1 MTERKINRGSEI
13 RAKGKSMGRERS
25 GASAD
30 PSDRPSPQAGG
41 LKTAS
46 SAEGVRGTQDG
57 LPPSTESAEGSAAT
71 LAERSLTLRAALF
84 LTGRIALMLAGIAV
98 MGLGIDIVVKAD
110 LGNSP
115 ISATP
120 NVLSLGFTAVSFGT
134 FMLGWQCFLVLV
146 QIALLRREFRL
157 VDLWQIPIS
166 VFFGV
171 CIDAFMALLGPAAPT
186 SYVASWLWLAGGM
199 AVLALGIVMTVVSG
213 TVMNCGE
220 AVVQAV
226 VRKTGARFG
235 TVKVGFDLACA
246 ALACLCAFLFVGH
259 LAGVR
264 EGKLALLD
272 EIDKGRPQPAGH
284 TEGGANK
291 VEQVEDDGNAVE
303 ERRMRLERASKE
315 VDRHCR
321 DNQEEEEI
329 HRGS

>member
-25 GASAD
+25 GVSAD

-41 LKTAS
+41 LKAAS
-46 SAEGVRGTQDG
+46 SAEGVRGG
-57 LPPSTESAEGSAAT
+57 LSSSVESAEGSPAAP
-71 LAERSLTLRAALF
+71 AERSMTLRAALF
-84 LTGRIALMLAGIAV
+84 LTGRIALMLVGIAV
-98 MGLGIDIVVKAD
+98 MALGIDIVVKAD

-171 CIDAFMALLGPAAPT
+171 CIDTFMALLGPAAPT
-186 SYVASWLWLAGGM
+186 SYVVSWLWLAGGM

-246 ALACLCAFLFVGH
+246 ALACLCSFLFVGH

-264 EGKLALLD
+264 EGTFVCAAFTGVIVNVYMGLYGKLRDAA
-272 EIDKGRPQPAGH
+272 RS
-284 TEGGANK
+284 
-291 VEQVEDDGNAVE
+291 
-303 ERRMRLERASKE
+303 RRAADSGTASE
-315 VDRHCR
+315 CCTSAETVGPFTS
-321 DNQEEEEI
+321 E
-329 HRGS
+329 

>member
-25 GASAD
+25 GVSAD

-41 LKTAS
+41 LKAAS
-46 SAEGVRGTQDG
+46 SAEGVRGG
-57 LPPSTESAEGSAAT
+57 LSSSVESAEGSPAAP
-71 LAERSLTLRAALF
+71 AERSLTLRALF

-264 EGKLALLD
+264 EGTFVCAAFTGVIVNVYMGLYGKLRDAA
-272 EIDKGRPQPAGH
+272 RS
-284 TEGGANK
+284 
-291 VEQVEDDGNAVE
+291 
-303 ERRMRLERASKE
+303 RRAADSGTASE
-315 VDRHCR
+315 CCTSAETVGPFTS
-321 DNQEEEEI
+321 E
-329 HRGS
+329 

>member
-25 GASAD
+25 GVSAD

-41 LKTAS
+41 IKATSLDEGARGGLS
-46 SAEGVRGTQDG
+46 SSV
-57 LPPSTESAEGSAAT
+57 ESAEGSPAA

-120 NVLSLGFTAVSFGT
+120 NVLSIGFTMVSFGT

-157 VDLWQIPIS
+157 VDLWQVPIS

-171 CIDAFMALLGPAAPT
+171 CIDTFMALLGPAAPT

-264 EGKLALLD
+264 EGTFVCAAFTGVIVSIYMGLYGKLRDAA
-272 EIDKGRPQPAGH
+272 RS
-284 TEGGANK
+284 
-291 VEQVEDDGNAVE
+291 
-303 ERRMRLERASKE
+303 RRAADSGTASE
-315 VDRHCR
+315 CCTSAETVGPFTS
-321 DNQEEEEI
+321 E
-329 HRGS
+329 

>member
-1 MTERKINRGSEI
+1 M
-13 RAKGKSMGRERS
+13 
-25 GASAD
+25 
-30 PSDRPSPQAGG
+30 
-41 LKTAS
+41 
-46 SAEGVRGTQDG
+46 
-57 LPPSTESAEGSAAT
+57 ESAEGSPAAP
-71 LAERSLTLRAALF
+71 AERSMTLRAALF
-84 LTGRIALMLAGIAV
+84 LTGRIALMLVGIAV
-98 MGLGIDIVVKAD
+98 MALGIDIVVKAD

-171 CIDAFMALLGPAAPT
+171 CIDTFMALLGPAAPT
-186 SYVASWLWLAGGM
+186 SYVVSWLWLAGGM

-246 ALACLCAFLFVGH
+246 ALACLCSFLFVGH

-264 EGKLALLD
+264 EGTFVCAAFTGVIVNVYMGLYGKLRDAA
-272 EIDKGRPQPAGH
+272 RS
-284 TEGGANK
+284 
-291 VEQVEDDGNAVE
+291 
-303 ERRMRLERASKE
+303 RRAADSGTASE
-315 VDRHCR
+315 CCTSAETVGPFTS
-321 DNQEEEEI
+321 E
-329 HRGS
+329 

>member
-25 GASAD
+25 GVSAD

-41 LKTAS
+41 LKAAS
-46 SAEGVRGTQDG
+46 SAEGVRGG
-57 LPPSTESAEGSAAT
+57 LSSSVESAEGSPAAP
-71 LAERSLTLRAALF
+71 AERSMTLRAALF
-84 LTGRIALMLAGIAV
+84 LTGRIALLLVGIAV
-98 MGLGIDIVVKAD
+98 MALGIDIVVKAD

-171 CIDAFMALLGPAAPT
+171 CIDTFMALLGPAAPT
-186 SYVASWLWLAGGM
+186 SYVVSWLWLAGGM

-246 ALACLCAFLFVGH
+246 ALACLCSFLFVGH

-264 EGKLALLD
+264 EGTFVCAAFTGVIVNVYMGLYGKLRDAA
-272 EIDKGRPQPAGH
+272 RS
-284 TEGGANK
+284 
-291 VEQVEDDGNAVE
+291 
-303 ERRMRLERASKE
+303 RRAADSGTASE
-315 VDRHCR
+315 CCTSAETVGPFTS
-321 DNQEEEEI
+321 E
-329 HRGS
+329 

>member
-25 GASAD
+25 GVSAD
-30 PSDRPSPQAGG
+30 PSVRPSPQAGG
-41 LKTAS
+41 IKATSLDEGARGGLS
-46 SAEGVRGTQDG
+46 SSV
-57 LPPSTESAEGSAAT
+57 ESAEGSSAA

-235 TVKVGFDLACA
+235 TVKVGFDFACA

-264 EGKLALLD
+264 EGTFVCAAFTGVIVNVYMGLYGKLRDAA
-272 EIDKGRPQPAGH
+272 R
-284 TEGGANK
+284 T
-291 VEQVEDDGNAVE
+291 
-303 ERRMRLERASKE
+303 RSKARGE
-315 VDRHCR
+315 SAADPLV
-321 DNQEEEEI
+321 Q
-329 HRGS
+329 RGSVSSQE

>member
-57 LPPSTESAEGSAAT
+57 LPPSTESAEGLPAA

-146 QIALLRREFRL
+146 QIAPLRREFRL

-186 SYVASWLWLAGGM
+186 SY
-199 AVLALGIVMTVVSG
+199 I
-213 TVMNCGE
+213 
-220 AVVQAV
+220 
-226 VRKTGARFG
+226 
-235 TVKVGFDLACA
+235 
-246 ALACLCAFLFVGH
+246 CLLYTSRCV
-259 LAGVR
+259 
-264 EGKLALLD
+264 
-272 EIDKGRPQPAGH
+272 
-284 TEGGANK
+284 
-291 VEQVEDDGNAVE
+291 
-303 ERRMRLERASKE
+303 
-315 VDRHCR
+315 
-321 DNQEEEEI
+321 
-329 HRGS
+329 

>member
-25 GASAD
+25 GVSAD

-41 LKTAS
+41 LKAAS
-46 SAEGVRGTQDG
+46 SAEGVRGG
-57 LPPSTESAEGSAAT
+57 LSSSVESAEGSPAAP
-71 LAERSLTLRAALF
+71 AERSMTLRAALF
-84 LTGRIALMLAGIAV
+84 LTGRIALMLVGIAV
-98 MGLGIDIVVKAD
+98 MALGIDIVVKAD

-171 CIDAFMALLGPAAPT
+171 CIDTFMALLGPAAPT
-186 SYVASWLWLAGGM
+186 SYVVSWLWLAGGM

-264 EGKLALLD
+264 EGTFVCAAFTGVIVNIYMGLYGKLRDAA
-272 EIDKGRPQPAGH
+272 RS
-284 TEGGANK
+284 
-291 VEQVEDDGNAVE
+291 
-303 ERRMRLERASKE
+303 RRAADSGTASE
-315 VDRHCR
+315 CCTSAETVGPFTS
-321 DNQEEEEI
+321 E
-329 HRGS
+329 

>member
-13 RAKGKSMGRERS
+13 RTKGKSMGRERS

-41 LKTAS
+41 LKAAS
-46 SAEGVRGTQDG
+46 SAEGIRGG
-57 LPPSTESAEGSAAT
+57 LSLSTESAEGSPVA

-84 LTGRIALMLAGIAV
+84 LTGRIVLMLAGIAV

-166 VFFGV
+166 VFFGM

-186 SYVASWLWLAGGM
+186 SYIASWLWLAGGM
-199 AVLALGIVMTVVSG
+199 AILALGIAMTVVSG

-220 AVVQAV
+220 AVV
-226 VRKTGARFG
+226 RKTHARFG

-264 EGKLALLD
+264 EGTFVCAAFTGVIVNVYMGLYGKLRDAARARSKARGESAADPLVQ
-272 EIDKGRPQPAGH
+272 R
-284 TEGGANK
+284 GG
-291 VEQVEDDGNAVE
+291 V
-303 ERRMRLERASKE
+303 SS
-315 VDRHCR
+315 
-321 DNQEEEEI
+321 QE
-329 HRGS
+329 

>member
-13 RAKGKSMGRERS
+13 RTKGKSMGRERS

-30 PSDRPSPQAGG
+30 PSDRSSSGATGPAPASRIAVLKAAGD
-41 LKTAS
+41 TA
-46 SAEGVRGTQDG
+46 G
-57 LPPSTESAEGSAAT
+57 ESCW
-71 LAERSLTLRAALF
+71 RRCDPRAVLF
-84 LTGRIALMLAGIAV
+84 LAGRIALMLAGIAV
-98 MGLGIDIVVKAD
+98 MALGIDVVVKAD

-120 NVLSLGFTAVSFGT
+120 NVLALGFPAVSFGT

-146 QIALLRREFRL
+146 QVVLLRREFRL

-166 VFFGV
+166 VFFGL
-171 CIDAFMALLGPAAPT
+171 CIDWFMALLGAAAPT
-186 SYVASWLWLAGGM
+186 TYLASWLWLAVGM
-199 AVLALGIVMTVVSG
+199 AVLAAGIVMTVVSG

-246 ALACLCAFLFVGH
+246 ALAVLCALVFMGH

-264 EGKLALLD
+264 EGTVVCAALTGVVVNGYMALYGRVRQGARRWRVGAGSRAD
-272 EIDKGRPQPAGH
+272 EAA
-284 TEGGANK
+284 TSL
-291 VEQVEDDGNAVE
+291 VEQ
-303 ERRMRLERASKE
+303 S
-315 VDRHCR
+315 
-321 DNQEEEEI
+321 
-329 HRGS
+329 

>member
-25 GASAD
+25 GVSAD

-41 LKTAS
+41 LKAAS
-46 SAEGVRGTQDG
+46 SAEGVRGG
-57 LPPSTESAEGSAAT
+57 LSSSVESAEGSPAAP
-71 LAERSLTLRAALF
+71 AERSMTLRAALF
-84 LTGRIALMLAGIAV
+84 LTGRIALMLVGIAV
-98 MGLGIDIVVKAD
+98 MALGIDIVVKAD

-115 ISATP
+115 ISAAP

-171 CIDAFMALLGPAAPT
+171 CIDTFMALLGPAAPT
-186 SYVASWLWLAGGM
+186 SYVVSWLWLAGGM

-246 ALACLCAFLFVGH
+246 ALACLCSFLFVGH

-264 EGKLALLD
+264 EGTFVCAAFTGVIVNVYMGLYGKLRDAA
-272 EIDKGRPQPAGH
+272 RS
-284 TEGGANK
+284 
-291 VEQVEDDGNAVE
+291 
-303 ERRMRLERASKE
+303 RRAADSGTASE
-315 VDRHCR
+315 CCTSAETVGPFTS
-321 DNQEEEEI
+321 E
-329 HRGS
+329 

>member
-13 RAKGKSMGRERS
+13 RTKGKSMGRERS

-30 PSDRPSPQAGG
+30 PSDRPSP
-41 LKTAS
+41 
-46 SAEGVRGTQDG
+46 
-57 LPPSTESAEGSAAT
+57 T
-71 LAERSLTLRAALF
+71 LQAALF

-98 MGLGIDIVVKAD
+98 MALGIDIVVKAD

-120 NVLSLGFTAVSFGT
+120 NVLSISFPAVSFGT

-171 CIDAFMALLGPAAPT
+171 CIDVFMAIIGSAAPA
-186 SYVASWLWLAGGM
+186 SYLFSWLWLVAGM

-226 VRKTGARFG
+226 VSKTGARFG
-235 TVKVGFDLACA
+235 TVKVGFDLSCA

-264 EGKLALLD
+264 EGTFVCAAFTGVIVNIYMGLYGKLRDAAR
-272 EIDKGRPQPAGH
+272 GRSKACGC
-284 TEGGANK
+284 
-291 VEQVEDDGNAVE
+291 NAPDPVV
-303 ERRMRLERASKE
+303 RQS
-315 VDRHCR
+315 D
-321 DNQEEEEI
+321 I
-329 HRGS
+329 SG

>member
-1 MTERKINRGSEI
+1 M
-13 RAKGKSMGRERS
+13 
-25 GASAD
+25 
-30 PSDRPSPQAGG
+30 
-41 LKTAS
+41 
-46 SAEGVRGTQDG
+46 
-57 LPPSTESAEGSAAT
+57 
-71 LAERSLTLRAALF
+71 
-84 LTGRIALMLAGIAV
+84 
-98 MGLGIDIVVKAD
+98 
-110 LGNSP
+110 
-115 ISATP
+115 
-120 NVLSLGFTAVSFGT
+120 LSLGFTAVSFGT

-264 EGKLALLD
+264 EGTFVCAAFTGVIVNVYMGLYGKLSDAARSRCAAD
-272 EIDKGRPQPAGH
+272 SG
-284 TEGGANK
+284 T
-291 VEQVEDDGNAVE
+291 
-303 ERRMRLERASKE
+303 ASE
-315 VDRHCR
+315 CCTSAETVGPFTS
-321 DNQEEEEI
+321 E
-329 HRGS
+329 

>member
-13 RAKGKSMGRERS
+13 RTKGKSMGRERS

-30 PSDRPSPQAGG
+30 PSDRSSSGATGPVPVPRTAARMTAGDAAGASRWRQRSP
-41 LKTAS
+41 
-46 SAEGVRGTQDG
+46 
-57 LPPSTESAEGSAAT
+57 
-71 LAERSLTLRAALF
+71 RAVLF
-84 LTGRIALMLAGIAV
+84 LAGRVALMLAGIAV
-98 MGLGIDIVVKAD
+98 MALGIDVVVKAD

-120 NVLSLGFTAVSFGT
+120 NVLALGFPAVSFGT

-146 QIALLRREFRL
+146 QVALLRREFRL

-166 VFFGV
+166 VFFGL
-171 CIDAFMALLGPAAPT
+171 CIDWFMALLGAAAPT
-186 SYVASWLWLAGGM
+186 TYLASWLWLAVGM
-199 AVLALGIVMTVVSG
+199 AVLAAGIVMTVVSG

-246 ALACLCAFLFVGH
+246 ALAVLCALVFVGH

-264 EGKLALLD
+264 EGTVVCAALTGVVVNGYMALYGRVRQGARRWRAGAGSRVDEAATSLA
-272 EIDKGRPQPAGH
+272 
-284 TEGGANK
+284 
-291 VEQVEDDGNAVE
+291 EQ
-303 ERRMRLERASKE
+303 S
-315 VDRHCR
+315 
-321 DNQEEEEI
+321 
-329 HRGS
+329 

>member
-57 LPPSTESAEGSAAT
+57 LPPSTESAEGSPAA

-120 NVLSLGFTAVSFGT
+120 NVLSIGFPAVSFGT

-166 VFFGV
+166 VFFGM
-171 CIDAFMALLGPAAPT
+171 CIDAFMALLSPAAPT
-186 SYVASWLWLAGGM
+186 SYVASWLWLAVGM

-264 EGKLALLD
+264 EGTFVCGAFTGVIVTVYMGLYGKLRDAARARSKARGESAADPLV
-272 EIDKGRPQPAGH
+272 Q
-284 TEGGANK
+284 GGG
-291 VEQVEDDGNAVE
+291 VS
-303 ERRMRLERASKE
+303 R
-315 VDRHCR
+315 
-321 DNQEEEEI
+321 QE
-329 HRGS
+329 

>member
-25 GASAD
+25 GVSAD

-41 LKTAS
+41 LKAAS
-46 SAEGVRGTQDG
+46 SAEGVRGG
-57 LPPSTESAEGSAAT
+57 LSSSVESAEGSPAAP
-71 LAERSLTLRAALF
+71 AERSMTLRAALF
-84 LTGRIALMLAGIAV
+84 LTGRIALMLVGIAV
-98 MGLGIDIVVKAD
+98 MALGIDIVVKAD

-171 CIDAFMALLGPAAPT
+171 CIDTFMALLGPAAPT
-186 SYVASWLWLAGGM
+186 SYVASWLWLVGGM

-246 ALACLCAFLFVGH
+246 ALACLCSFLFVGH

-264 EGKLALLD
+264 EGTFVCAAFTGVIVNVYMGLYGKLRDAA
-272 EIDKGRPQPAGH
+272 RS
-284 TEGGANK
+284 
-291 VEQVEDDGNAVE
+291 
-303 ERRMRLERASKE
+303 RRAADSGTASE
-315 VDRHCR
+315 CCTSAETVGPFTS
-321 DNQEEEEI
+321 E
-329 HRGS
+329 

>member
-25 GASAD
+25 GVSAD

-41 LKTAS
+41 LKAAS
-46 SAEGVRGTQDG
+46 SAEGVRGG
-57 LPPSTESAEGSAAT
+57 LSSSVESAEGSPAAP
-71 LAERSLTLRAALF
+71 AERSMTLRAALF
-84 LTGRIALMLAGIAV
+84 LTGRIALMLVGIAV
-98 MGLGIDIVVKAD
+98 MALGIDIVVKAD
-110 LGNSP
+110 MGNSP

-171 CIDAFMALLGPAAPT
+171 CIDTFMALLGPAAPT
-186 SYVASWLWLAGGM
+186 SYVVSWLWLAGGM

-246 ALACLCAFLFVGH
+246 ALACLCSFLFVGH

-264 EGKLALLD
+264 EGTFVCAAFTGVIVNVYMGLYGKLRDAA
-272 EIDKGRPQPAGH
+272 RS
-284 TEGGANK
+284 
-291 VEQVEDDGNAVE
+291 
-303 ERRMRLERASKE
+303 RRAADSGTASE
-315 VDRHCR
+315 CCTSAETVGPFTS
-321 DNQEEEEI
+321 E
-329 HRGS
+329 

>member
-1 MTERKINRGSEI
+1 
-13 RAKGKSMGRERS
+13 MGRERS

-41 LKTAS
+41 LKAAS

-57 LPPSTESAEGSAAT
+57 LPPSTESAEGSPVA

-171 CIDAFMALLGPAAPT
+171 CIDAFMTLLGPAAPT
-186 SYVASWLWLAGGM
+186 SYVASWLWLIGGM

-264 EGKLALLD
+264 EGTFVCAAFTGVIVNVYMGLYGKLRDAARRRRKGTERPFAD
-272 EIDKGRPQPAGH
+272 EPQGAPA
-284 TEGGANK
+284 TEEA
-291 VEQVEDDGNAVE
+291 
-303 ERRMRLERASKE
+303 
-315 VDRHCR
+315 
-321 DNQEEEEI
+321 
-329 HRGS
+329 

>member
-1 MTERKINRGSEI
+1 
-13 RAKGKSMGRERS
+13 MGE
-25 GASAD
+25 
-30 PSDRPSPQAGG
+30 
-41 LKTAS
+41 
-46 SAEGVRGTQDG
+46 GTQSG
-57 LPPSTESAEGSAAT
+57 LPPSTESAEGSAAA
-71 LAERSLTLRAALF
+71 LSERSLTLRAALF

-171 CIDAFMALLGPAAPT
+171 CIDTFMALLGPAAPT

-264 EGKLALLD
+264 EGTFVCAAFTGVIVNVYMGLYGKLRDAARARSKARGESAADPLVQ
-272 EIDKGRPQPAGH
+272 R
-284 TEGGANK
+284 GG
-291 VEQVEDDGNAVE
+291 VS
-303 ERRMRLERASKE
+303 R
-315 VDRHCR
+315 
-321 DNQEEEEI
+321 QE
-329 HRGS
+329 

>member
-13 RAKGKSMGRERS
+13 RTKGKSMGRERS

-46 SAEGVRGTQDG
+46 SAEDVRGTQDG
-57 LPPSTESAEGSAAT
+57 LPPSTESAEGSPAA

-84 LTGRIALMLAGIAV
+84 LTGRIVLMLAGIAV

-171 CIDAFMALLGPAAPT
+171 CIDAFMTLLGPAAPT
-186 SYVASWLWLAGGM
+186 SYVASWLWLIGGM

-264 EGKLALLD
+264 EGTFVCAAFTGVIVNVYMGLYGKLRDAARRRRKGTERPSAD
-272 EIDKGRPQPAGH
+272 EPQGAPA
-284 TEGGANK
+284 TEEA
-291 VEQVEDDGNAVE
+291 
-303 ERRMRLERASKE
+303 
-315 VDRHCR
+315 
-321 DNQEEEEI
+321 
-329 HRGS
+329 

>member
-25 GASAD
+25 GVSAD

-41 LKTAS
+41 LKAAS
-46 SAEGVRGTQDG
+46 SAEGVRGG
-57 LPPSTESAEGSAAT
+57 LLPSTESAEGSPAV
-71 LAERSLTLRAALF
+71 LAERSMTLRAALF

-120 NVLSLGFTAVSFGT
+120 NVLSIGFTMVSFGT

-226 VRKTGARFG
+226 VRKIDARFG

-246 ALACLCAFLFVGH
+246 ALACLCAFLLVGH

-264 EGKLALLD
+264 EGAFVCAAFTGVIVNIYMGLYGKLRDAA
-272 EIDKGRPQPAGH
+272 RS
-284 TEGGANK
+284 
-291 VEQVEDDGNAVE
+291 
-303 ERRMRLERASKE
+303 RRAADSGTASE
-315 VDRHCR
+315 CCTSAETVGPFTS
-321 DNQEEEEI
+321 E
-329 HRGS
+329 

>member
-13 RAKGKSMGRERS
+13 RTKGKSMGRERS
-25 GASAD
+25 GCATD
-30 PSDRPSPQAGG
+30 PSDRPSP
-41 LKTAS
+41 
-46 SAEGVRGTQDG
+46 
-57 LPPSTESAEGSAAT
+57 
-71 LAERSLTLRAALF
+71 RAALF
-84 LTGRIALMLAGIAV
+84 LAGRIALMLAGIAV
-98 MGLGIDIVVKAD
+98 MALGIDVVVKAD

-120 NVLSLGFTAVSFGT
+120 NVLALGFPAVSFGT

-146 QIALLRREFRL
+146 QVALLRREFRL

-166 VFFGV
+166 VFFGL
-171 CIDAFMALLGPAAPT
+171 CIDWFMGLLGASAPT
-186 SYVASWLWLAGGM
+186 TYLASWLWLAAGM

-246 ALACLCAFLFVGH
+246 ALAVLCALVFVGH

-264 EGKLALLD
+264 EGTVACAALTGVVVNGYMALYGRVRQGARRWRAGAGSRVDEAAASLA
-272 EIDKGRPQPAGH
+272 
-284 TEGGANK
+284 
-291 VEQVEDDGNAVE
+291 EQ
-303 ERRMRLERASKE
+303 S
-315 VDRHCR
+315 
-321 DNQEEEEI
+321 
-329 HRGS
+329 

>member
-13 RAKGKSMGRERS
+13 RTKGKSMGRERS

-30 PSDRPSPQAGG
+30 PSDRSSSGATGPAPASRIAVLKAAGD
-41 LKTAS
+41 TA
-46 SAEGVRGTQDG
+46 G
-57 LPPSTESAEGSAAT
+57 ESCWC
-71 LAERSLTLRAALF
+71 RRDPRAVLF
-84 LTGRIALMLAGIAV
+84 LAGRVALMLAGIAV
-98 MGLGIDIVVKAD
+98 MALGIDVVVKAD

-120 NVLSLGFTAVSFGT
+120 NVLALGFPAVSFGA

-146 QIALLRREFRL
+146 QVALLRREFRL

-166 VFFGV
+166 VFFGL
-171 CIDAFMALLGPAAPT
+171 CIDWFMALLGAAAPT
-186 SYVASWLWLAGGM
+186 TYLASWLWLAVGM
-199 AVLALGIVMTVVSG
+199 AVLAAGIVMTVVSG

-246 ALACLCAFLFVGH
+246 ALAVLCALVFVGH

-264 EGKLALLD
+264 EGTVACAALTGVVVNGYMALYGRVRQGARRWRAGAGSRVDEAAASLA
-272 EIDKGRPQPAGH
+272 
-284 TEGGANK
+284 
-291 VEQVEDDGNAVE
+291 EQ
-303 ERRMRLERASKE
+303 S
-315 VDRHCR
+315 
-321 DNQEEEEI
+321 
-329 HRGS
+329 